1 MNTTITTAAVHDARS
16 PDAVDLQPVVAVSFG
31 AHAEPLAP
39 LDHERELL
47 IRIEGLQVELQM
59 SIWARTGAF
68 DAHGAATRHLRCMQE
83 LIKGR
88 SAAVQARMAAERG
101 LPA

>member
-1 MNTTITTAAVHDARS
+1 MS
-16 PDAVDLQPVVAVSFG
+16 EPYLQFLREKIS
-31 AHAEPLAP
+31 LAKFTGFEVP

-59 SIWARTGAF
+59 SIWARTGDF
-68 DAHGAATRHLRCMQE
+68 GAHGAATRHRARMEE